1 MIITEI
7 KIGKLIFTPKA
18 ILLITLCMFIN
29 GLLIGAYV
37 VLNDQINFMY
47 LYLALF
53 VAYFILIKQVKKYIK
68 EIK

>member
-18 ILLITLCMFIN
+18 ILLITLWMFIN
-29 GLLIGAYV
+29 GLLIGAYA